1 MHNDAIDIAGI
12 REIVRNR
19 MWILNEMKRGDT
31 VKGRNQFRRKKKVFR
46 KRNFWCSMYNR

>member
-1 MHNDAIDIAGI
+1 
-12 REIVRNR
+12 

-46 KRNFWCSMYNR
+46 KSNYLNVEVCSFDF